1 MRRELAHVALGA
13 LAATAL
19 AGGIAV
25 AAIPGPG
32 GTIEACYTKTTG
44 ALRLI
49 DSERGQTCH
58 PSKELA
64 IQWSQA
70 GPKGDPGPAGPAGPT
85 GPKGDPGAAGEPGAD
100 GRSITWRGAFDC
112 DALYSSG
119 DVVSHDGSAW
129 ITDAAIG
136 GCVNPPYTPWR
147 LLAAKGADG
156 APGAAGAVG
165 ATGPQ
170 GPKGDKG
177 DRGEPGPAGPSGAP
191 LWGRFTETGSRV
203 GGNGVF
209 ARKVATLNGFYYV
222 DFPRDVSTCA
232 IVATTHTGDH
242 VASVY
247 SSSGSATVS
256 VHTFLDW
263 DSVWKFIGSEDAPF
277 SIVAHC

>member
-1 MRRELAHVALGA
+1 MRRELTYVAVGA

-156 APGAAGAVG
+156 APGAVAYEQVYSPEGPLKPVAPG
-165 ATGPQ
+165 ATMV
-170 GPKGDKG
+170 
-177 DRGEPGPAGPSGAP
+177 RRISCPAGKRALSGGYEMSQLLVMTHSAP
-191 LWGRFTETGSRV
+191 HITETMWEFWIHNPTNTQANV
-203 GGNGVF
+203 VF
-209 ARKVATLNGFYYV
+209 TMAVCG
-222 DFPRDVSTCA
+222 
-232 IVATTHTGDH
+232 
-242 VASVY
+242 
-247 SSSGSATVS
+247 
-256 VHTFLDW
+256 
-263 DSVWKFIGSEDAPF
+263 
-277 SIVAHC
+277 